1 MLFSSGMAAATT
13 GDWSLTG
20 ATLAPPYDPDGF
32 ELGDAGELTKAYPKA
47 AADIA
52 RFTRNT
58 P

>member
-1 MLFSSGMAAATT
+1 MAATTT

-32 ELGDAGELTKAYPKA
+32 ELGDRHELTAAYPEA
-47 AADIA
+47 AADIV
-52 RFTRNT
+52 RFTRST